1 MIQQLSMFDL
11 LGIGTPVIPLKDQ
24 KAGVKGWVIDISCI
38 MLRKNGFKDDAT
50 GVCTQP
56 VRFTANS
63 RKDKDGRWFQ
73 AAQSTHGEFHGWY
86 GPVYTV
92 YAKRPTWA
100 ECVAYAHER
109 KDRPEKVVYYERTGD
124 DRVIREYEN
133 GYQKG
138 ARR

>member
-1 MIQQLSMFDL
+1 MAEQLSMFDL

-24 KAGVKGWVIDISCI
+24 KKGMKGWVIDISAI
-38 MLRKNGFKDDAT
+38 MLRENGFPEDVT

-56 VRFTANS
+56 VMFQEDS
-63 RKDKDGRWFQ
+63 RKDRDGRWFQ
-73 AAQSTHGEFHGWY
+73 AARSIHGIHHGWY

-92 YAKRPTWA
+92 YAKRPTWE

-109 KDRPEKVVYYERTGD
+109 KGLPEKVVYYERSADFNT
-124 DRVIREYEN
+124 VIREYEN

-138 ARR
+138 A

>member
-11 LGIGTPVIPLKDQ
+11 LDIGTPVIPLKDQ
-24 KAGVKGWVIDISCI
+24 KKGVKGWVIDISCI
-38 MLRKNGFKDDAT
+38 MLRKNGFKEDAT

-56 VRFTANS
+56 VRFQEDS
-63 RKDKDGRWFQ
+63 RIGRDGRWFQ
-73 AAQSTHGEFHGWY
+73 AAQSTHGVFHGWY

-100 ECVAYAHER
+100 ECVAFAR
-109 KDRPEKVVYYERTGD
+109 QKKDRPEKVVYYEQTANFD
-124 DRVIREYEN
+124 VIREYEN

-138 ARR
+138 A